1 MNDDEDRSSGQNQT
15 DDWIKD
21 QADQRADQQAKDKVF
36 SRPLSEVKP
45 FEFNDTVARVFQDM
59 ISRSV
64 PGYALLLRMIGLYA
78 SIFVQ
83 PGSRVYDLGCS
94 LGEASLVI
102 ADQSAAIDRDIIAVD
117 SSSAMIDKCRQHPVK
132 ANDLAQNIEWR
143 CADIRATDITNASM
157 VVLNLTLQFLPPA
170 ERLPLLQ
177 KIFNGLRPGG
187 VLVLSE
193 KVVFADATE
202 NQRMQQLYQGFKKTM
217 GYSDLEISQK
227 RNALEN
233 VLIPDDQQQHQ
244 ERLKTAGFS
253 EIYQCFRG
261 FNFVSYLAIKS

>member
-1 MNDDEDRSSGQNQT
+1 MNDDEDQNRGQ
-15 DDWIKD
+15 D
-21 QADQRADQQAKDKVF
+21 QAKDKAKDKVF
-36 SRPLSEVKP
+36 SRPLSEVKA
-45 FEFNDTVARVFQDM
+45 FEFNETVAGVFQDM

-78 SIFVQ
+78 SLFVQ

-102 ADQSAAIDRDIIAVD
+102 ADQSTGIDCHIIAVD
-117 SSSAMIDKCRQHPVK
+117 SSSAMIDKCRQHSDTAHSEV
-132 ANDLAQNIEWR
+132 ATNIEWC
-143 CADIRATDITNASM
+143 CADIRVTDISNASM

-170 ERLPLLQ
+170 ERPALLQ
-177 KIFNGLRPGG
+177 NIFNGLRPGG

-233 VLIPDDQQQHQ
+233 VLIPDDEQQHQ
-244 ERLKTAGFS
+244 ERLKTAGFG

>member
-1 MNDDEDRSSGQNQT
+1 MNDDEDQSSGQ
-15 DDWIKD
+15 DPARD
-21 QADQRADQQAKDKVF
+21 QVF
-36 SRPLSEVKP
+36 SRPLSEVKA
-45 FEFNDTVARVFQDM
+45 FEFNETVAGVFQDM
-59 ISRSV
+59 ILRSV

-102 ADQSAAIDRDIIAVD
+102 ADQSSGIDRDIIAVD
-117 SSSAMIDKCRQHPVK
+117 SSSAMIDKCRQHP
-132 ANDLAQNIEWR
+132 DTAQEIEWR
-143 CADIRATDITNASM
+143 CADIRATDISNASM

-170 ERLPLLQ
+170 ERLALLQ
-177 KIFNGLRPGG
+177 KSFNGLRAGG

-227 RNALEN
+227 RTALEN
-233 VLIPDDQQQHQ
+233 VLIPDDEQQHQ
-244 ERLKTAGFS
+244 ERLKIAGFN